1 LQQTNRFVIVNR
13 LNSENIKSR
22 KMSDA
27 EQTRQKILAVAAEEI
42 HQHGFQATSLST
54 ILNRCGISKGALYY
68 HFTNKLELGYAVFEE
83 NYIPVF
89 LGTWQPA
96 LSQNDPIEGLCEFF
110 TSMCNS
116 MVCNEAVCGCPLNNL
131 CEEMANVD
139 EGFRL
144 RILSMQ
150 EKLNALIVE
159 SLERVQGDLRDNLV
173 FSQVAYFIVATFH
186 GATSLTKSSRNKEL
200 FQQVITELCLYIR
213 ALKK

>member
-1 LQQTNRFVIVNR
+1 
-13 LNSENIKSR
+13 
-22 KMSDA
+22 MSDA
-27 EQTRQKILAVAAEEI
+27 EQTRQKILAVAADEI

-83 NYIPVF
+83 SFVPMF
-89 LGTWQPA
+89 LDTWQPA
-96 LSQNDPIEGLCEFF
+96 LSQDDPIEGLCQFI
-110 TSMCNS
+110 TSMCNQMNCS
-116 MVCNEAVCGCPLNNL
+116 EVVCGCPLNNL

-150 EKLNALIVE
+150 EKLNVLIVTA
-159 SLERVQGDLRDNLV
+159 LARVEGDLRSELK
-173 FSQVAYFIVATFH
+173 FTQVAYFIVATFH
-186 GATSLTKSSRNKEL
+186 GSTSLSKSSRNKEL
-200 FQQVITELCLYIR
+200 FQQVIAELCLYIR

>member
-1 LQQTNRFVIVNR
+1 
-13 LNSENIKSR
+13 
-22 KMSDA
+22 MSDA
-27 EQTRQKILAVAAEEI
+27 EQTRQKILDIAADEI

-54 ILNRCGISKGALYY
+54 ILCRCGISKGALYY

-83 NYIPVF
+83 NFVPMF

-96 LSQNDPIEGLCEFF
+96 LSQDDPIEGLCDFF
-110 TSMCNS
+110 VTMCES
-116 MVCNEAVCGCPLNNL
+116 MVCSEAVCGCPLNNL

-150 EKLNALIVE
+150 QKLNELIAEALLKVE
-159 SLERVQGDLRDNLV
+159 GDLRPNLK
-173 FSQVAYFIVATFH
+173 FNQVAYFIVATFH

-213 ALKK
+213 SLKK

>member
-1 LQQTNRFVIVNR
+1 
-13 LNSENIKSR
+13 
-22 KMSDA
+22 MSDA
-27 EQTRQKILAVAAEEI
+27 ELTRQKILAVAADEI

-83 NYIPVF
+83 NYTPMVLDI
-89 LGTWQPA
+89 WQPA
-96 LSQNDPIEGLCEFF
+96 LSQDDPIEGLCDFF
-110 TSMCNS
+110 TSMS
-116 MVCNEAVCGCPLNNL
+116 EEMVCSEAVCGCPLNNL

-144 RILSMQ
+144 RIHAMQ
-150 EKLNALIVE
+150 VKLNTLIVE
-159 SLERVQGDLRDNLV
+159 ALTRVEDQLRPNLT

-186 GATSLTKSSRNKEL
+186 GATSLTKGARNKEL

-213 ALKK
+213 SLKK

>member
-1 LQQTNRFVIVNR
+1 
-13 LNSENIKSR
+13 
-22 KMSDA
+22 MSDA
-27 EQTRQKILAVAAEEI
+27 ELTRQKILDVAADEI

-83 NYIPVF
+83 NFVPVF
-89 LGTWQPA
+89 LQTWQPA
-96 LSQNDPIEGLCEFF
+96 LSQEDPLEGLCEFF
-110 TSMCNS
+110 TSMCDS
-116 MVCNEAVCGCPLNNL
+116 MVCSEAVCGCPLNNL

-159 SLERVQGDLRDNLV
+159 ALTRVKCELRTDLV
-173 FSQVAYFIVATFH
+173 FSQIAFFIVATFH
-186 GATSLTKSSRNKEL
+186 GATSLSKSSRNKEL
-200 FQQVITELCLYIR
+200 FQQVIAELCLYIR